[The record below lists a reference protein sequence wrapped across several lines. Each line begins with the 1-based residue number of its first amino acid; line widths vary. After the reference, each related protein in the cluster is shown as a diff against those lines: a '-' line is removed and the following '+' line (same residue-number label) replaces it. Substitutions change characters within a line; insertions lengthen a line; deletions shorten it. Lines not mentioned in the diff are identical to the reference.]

1 MGQMTKL
8 DPNVTNQL
16 LKQPG
21 SNPGKA
27 PVLQIVSGCTPAC
40 HLLSPLIASCALGL
54 YSSAQA
60 RALPRGSQVV
70 CHFTALW
77 V

>member
-27 PVLQIVSGCTPAC
+27 PVLQIVTGCTPAH
-40 HLLSPLIASCALGL
+40 HLSIASCALGL

-60 RALPRGSQVV
+60 RALARGLQVV
-70 CHFTALW
+70 CHLTALW